1 VAQNDK
7 TSTKIKHASLYLFIR
22 NKDRHLVF
30 FTLWKY
36 RRILC
41 QLLKLRFGYTFYLH
55 FCVLLKIL
63 INYFTNSINK
73 LKLLIPPPLFGAA
86 AQRGPM
92 ASSCSRSLGH
102 TQWRTAFGRAPLD
115 EWSARIRDLYLTTR
129 NTYNRH
135 TSLPPRWYSN
145 PQSQQRKAAD
155 PRLRPRGRWDRLF
168 FVMENVKIYC
178 VVRI

>member
-129 NTYNRH
+129 NLTTDIHLCHPGGIRTRN
-135 TSLPPRWYSN
+135 PSN
-145 PQSQQRKAAD
+145 ERPQTHALDRVAD
-155 PRLRPRGRWDRLF
+155 G
-168 FVMENVKIYC
+168 IGC
-178 VVRI
+178 SS